1 MSRPVIVALDLDN
14 EEKLHEILAKLGKPE
29 NVFIKVGMELFYN
42 AGIGVVKE
50 LTDQGYKIFLDLKM
64 HDIPNTVYNG
74 AKALAQLG
82 IPSTTVHALGRS
94 QLISAPHAGSPL
106 LRCTHLSAVK

>member
-74 AKALAQLG
+74 AKALAKLG
-82 IPSTTVHALGRS
+82 ITFTTVHALGGS
-94 QLISAPHAGSPL
+94 Q
-106 LRCTHLSAVK
+106 

>member
-74 AKALAQLG
+74 AKA
-82 IPSTTVHALGRS
+82 
-94 QLISAPHAGSPL
+94 
-106 LRCTHLSAVK
+106 